1 MFSEFGKFWLAQIFG
16 EYVSWVLA
24 TLYVKKKY
32 FPLCYEIMNSVI
44 PNVNVLISRFG
55 DRVVG
60 HKNRA
65 LIVSTDLYRAEIVAK
80 FKKNRMNPN
89 ALATA
94 I

>member
-1 MFSEFGKFWLAQIFG
+1 
-16 EYVSWVLA
+16 
-24 TLYVKKKY
+24 
-32 FPLCYEIMNSVI
+32 VI